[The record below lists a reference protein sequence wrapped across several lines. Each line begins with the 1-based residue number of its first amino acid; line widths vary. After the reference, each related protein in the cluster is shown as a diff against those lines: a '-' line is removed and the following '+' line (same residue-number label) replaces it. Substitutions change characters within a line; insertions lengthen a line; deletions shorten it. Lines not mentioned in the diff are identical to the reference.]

1 MAEDLQPILQEL
13 KDERCPRCLQPVP
26 PDASHCPG
34 CRQPIHSLRLL
45 PFAVGAVGLLL
56 MVFVM
61 LVMYRSARNEDAA
74 TAPVPVEENAAHT
87 QDPLLPDP
95 PPANSAKPARPAK
108 PEKPPPLNER

>member
-1 MAEDLQPILQEL
+1 MPEDLEPMHQEL
-13 KDERCPRCLQPVP
+13 KDVRCPRCLQPVP
-26 PDASHCPG
+26 PDASRCPG

-61 LVMYRSARNEDAA
+61 LVMYRSARNEDAVA
-74 TAPVPVEENAAHT
+74 APVPVEENAARQ
-87 QDPLLPDP
+87 QDPLLRDP
-95 PPANSAKPARPAK
+95 PPATNAKPAK